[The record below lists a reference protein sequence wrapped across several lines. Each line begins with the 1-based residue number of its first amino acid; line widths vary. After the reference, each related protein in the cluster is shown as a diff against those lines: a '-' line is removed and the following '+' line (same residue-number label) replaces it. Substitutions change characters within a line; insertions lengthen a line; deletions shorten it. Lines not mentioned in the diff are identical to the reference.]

1 MDGFFDARFLLT
13 AALCLAVIFVN
24 GWTDAPNSVATAIAS
39 GALRWRTAI
48 NLSAVFNFLGVAAA
62 YAFNDSLSR
71 NIGGAVDF
79 GKASLCVLCAAMTS
93 VVAFAVIAWYF
104 GIPTSESHALMAALA
119 GGAAALGRGDN
130 TRSLLGGTF
139 LGIAVTSAMGF
150 LLALLIKRLLKKVEN
165 TALLKNGQV
174 ASAAALSFI
183 HGAQDGQKFAA
194 ILLLSLK
201 TAAPERAY
209 SPFFAVAVCALLMS
223 LGTAVGGGR
232 IIKKVGSGIARV
244 DPRGGLACDVSAFI
258 ALSLCTLLGIP
269 ASTTHT
275 KTTAVLG
282 VGVEEG
288 GVNLRTFGGIA
299 AAWALTFPC
308 CFAISFSIVKICT

>member
-39 GALRWRTAI
+39 GALQWRRAI
-48 NLSAVFNFLGVAAA
+48 NMSAVFNLLGVAAA
-62 YAFNDSLSR
+62 YAFNDSLSQ
-71 NIGGAVDF
+71 NIGGSVDF
-79 GKASLCVLCAAMTS
+79 GAATLTVLCAAMTS

-119 GGAAALGRGDN
+119 GGATALGRGEN
-130 TRSLLGGTF
+130 TRSLLAGTF

-150 LLALLIKRLLKKVEN
+150 LLAFIIKRLLRRTKN
-165 TALLKNGQV
+165 TALLKKGQV

-209 SPFFAVAVCALLMS
+209 SPAFAVVACALLMS

-232 IIKKVGSGIARV
+232 IIKKVGSGISRV
-244 DPRGGLACDVSAFI
+244 DVRGGLSCDVSAFL
-258 ALSLCTLLGIP
+258 ALLLCTLLGIP

-288 GVNLRTFGGIA
+288 CVNLRTFGGIA

-308 CFAISFSIVKICT
+308 CFAISFSIVKICM

>member
-39 GALRWRTAI
+39 GALRWRRAI
-48 NLSAVFNFLGVAAA
+48 NMSAVFNLLGVAAA
-62 YAFNDSLSR
+62 YVFNDSLSK
-71 NIGGAVDF
+71 NIGERVDF
-79 GKASLCVLCAAMTS
+79 GGATLTVLCAAMTA

-119 GGAAALGRGDN
+119 GAAAALGRGEN
-130 TRSLLGGTF
+130 TRSLLFGTF
-139 LGIAVTSAMGF
+139 IGIAVTSTMGF
-150 LLALLIKRLLKKVEN
+150 MLAIIIKRLLRKTKNTEVLKK
-165 TALLKNGQV
+165 GQV

-201 TAAPERAY
+201 TVAPERAY
-209 SPFFAVAVCALLMS
+209 SPVWAVVICALLMS

-232 IIKKVGSGIARV
+232 IIKKVGGGITRL
-244 DPRGGLACDVSAFI
+244 DLRGGLSCDISTFL
-258 ALSLCTLLGIP
+258 ALLLCTLLGIP

-288 GVNLRTFGGIA
+288 CVNLRTFSGIA

-308 CFAISFSIVKICT
+308 CFAIGFLIVKICM